1 MKYITPELEMIVVET
16 ADIVLASGAIEPNPG
31 DKGELP
37 EDEF

>member
-16 ADIVLASGAIEPNPG
+16 ADIVATSG
-31 DKGELP
+31 KGELP